1 MIRQFS
7 SFFLGD
13 SMFGLDVLLVRE
25 INRNLDIT
33 PVDPSPD
40 FVQGLMNLRGQI
52 VTVTDLGVR
61 LNLDN
66 RERTKSTC
74 CIVLKTEKELERIT
88 DEGLISATTS
98 KDTVG
103 LLVDQIGDMISID
116 EKEIEAPPANMN
128 GVDGKY
134 LSGVIKL
141 EQDLLATLKISE
153 ILAL

>member
-7 SFFLGD
+7 SFYLGE
-13 SMFGLDVLLVRE
+13 SMFGIDVLLVRE

-40 FVQGLMNLRGQI
+40 FVKGLMNLRGQI

-61 LNLDN
+61 LNLDK

-74 CIVLKTEKELERIT
+74 CIVLKTEKELERIA
-88 DEGLISATTS
+88 DEGLISESTS

-103 LLVDQIGDMISID
+103 LLVDKISDMISID
-116 EKEIEAPPANMN
+116 ENEIEAPPANMN

-134 LSGVIKL
+134 LGGVIKL
-141 EQDLLATLKISE
+141 ERDLLATLKISE